1 MHNVTVR
8 ITQLGASPDEHLAFS
23 AFSWLDG
30 PSLLLWNDILLR
42 PEHHLII
49 HSLTKGHYHCFQ
61 VLAIVKLHKY
71 PNSGFC
77 EFSTPLGHYL
87 EVLSLD
93 LMAMLAF

>member
-1 MHNVTVR
+1 MHNVTVG
-8 ITQLGASPDEHLAFS
+8 ITQLEASPDEHLAFY

-61 VLAIVKLHKY
+61 VLAIVKLLSI
-71 PNSGFC
+71 PTQAFVNFQ
-77 EFSTPLGHYL
+77 PLW
-87 EVLSLD
+87 
-93 LMAMLAF
+93 AIT